1 MPANTITCGDLMTA
15 VRRRADMEGS
25 TFVTDAEV
33 RSYINVAM
41 AELHDILVQKYE
53 DYYVDSSTTYT
64 LPIANN
70 KGTLPNAFYKMLG
83 VDFTVG
89 GSTYRVRPYKFEERN
104 MYGNVATVAGI
115 ANNLT
120 YHVQGN
126 EIHFRPADALPSGT
140 ITIHYVPQAD
150 QFATGGGD
158 DSDALS
164 VNNRAV
170 APGYEEYIVI
180 DAAIKCLLK
189 EEADVTVHLVQRE
202 SARRRIEEAAGK
214 RDAGESYAISDV
226 TTGTAISD
234 FYTG

>member
-1 MPANTITCGDLMTA
+1 MPANTITCSDLMTA

-53 DYYVDSSTTYT
+53 DYYVSETTYT

-70 KGTLPNAFYKMLG
+70 KGTLPDAFYKALG
-83 VDFTVG
+83 VDFTAG
-89 GSTYRVRPYKFEERN
+89 GSTYRIRPYKFEERN
-104 MYGNVATVAGI
+104 MYGNVGTTAGI
-115 ANNLT
+115 ANHLT
-120 YHVQGN
+120 YHIQGN
-126 EIHFRPADALPSGT
+126 EIHFRPADGLPTGT
-140 ITIHYVPQAD
+140 VTLFYVPQAD

-158 DSDALS
+158 DSEQLK
-164 VNNRAV
+164 VNNRAI

-214 RDAGESYAISDV
+214 RDAGEPYAISDV

-234 FYTG
+234 FYSR